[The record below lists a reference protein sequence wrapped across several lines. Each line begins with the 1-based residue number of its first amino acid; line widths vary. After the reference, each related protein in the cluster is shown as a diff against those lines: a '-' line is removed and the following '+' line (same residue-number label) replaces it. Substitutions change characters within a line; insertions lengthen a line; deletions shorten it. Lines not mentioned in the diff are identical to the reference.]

1 MSFFK
6 SSKIIDWLT
15 IYELEKEIVKKLV
28 HNVKNHWSDEIQLIS
43 KLVLA
48 KLSNFHKVFIDK
60 AESEDKKFIEKM
72 DISEY
77 KEELWG
83 VHFDL
88 KAD

>member
-1 MSFFK
+1 M
-6 SSKIIDWLT
+6 T
-15 IYELEKEIVKKLV
+15 IYDLEKEIVKKLIT
-28 HNVKNHWSDEIQLIS
+28 NVKNHWSDEIQLIS

-48 KLSNFHKVFIDK
+48 KLSNFHKTFIDK
-60 AESEDKKFIEKM
+60 ADNEDKNFIEKM

>member
-1 MSFFK
+1 M
-6 SSKIIDWLT
+6 T
-15 IYELEKEIVKKLV
+15 IYDLEIEIVKKLV
-28 HNVKNHWSDEIQLIS
+28 QNIKNHWSDEIQLIS
-43 KLVLA
+43 KLVLS

-60 AESEDKKFIEKM
+60 AEIEDKKFIEKM